1 MTTCEQYLREL
12 EESVEKRLSLPLEV
26 REHLMQCS
34 EESCQQA
41 LLEYDLLEAAIP
53 LWQQTLPGIDF
64 SERIIEEIQPD
75 GSLDGS
81 MATRSVVT
89 PIAQQGKTRN
99 SSAKQGALVG
109 TISVLSLCLL
119 LIVQHHSTGANNG
132 DKQIATADN
141 NQAEELL
148 PPAHV
153 GTDENLFTAD
163 ATADVEAELRE
174 LGSVYGTW
182 MQGASNRLTD
192 TVTVVLLSDD
202 QPKKQKKGWLSE
214 ISEQIEAPLES
225 TLEFLKEQSETMKDG
240 QSDYKSLHQ
249 KEYFGFLWSKS
260 ESFKPLF
267 TFTLV

>member
-34 EESCQQA
+34 EESCQHA
-41 LLEYDLLEAAIP
+41 LIEYDLLEATIP
-53 LWQQTLPGIDF
+53 LWQQTLPGIDL
-64 SERIIEEIQPD
+64 SEKIMEEVQTD
-75 GSLDGS
+75 GTLDGS

-89 PIAQQGKTRN
+89 PIAQQGKTR
-99 SSAKQGALVG
+99 SPSAKQGALVG
-109 TISVLSLCLL
+109 TIAVLSLCLL
-119 LIVQHHSTGANNG
+119 LIVQHNATETNNS
-132 DKQIATADN
+132 DKQIATAEN
-141 NQAEELL
+141 NHAEELSQL
-148 PPAHV
+148 SHL
-153 GTDENLFTAD
+153 GTDENLFTTD
-163 ATADVEAELRE
+163 ATADVEEELRE

-202 QPKKQKKGWLSE
+202 QPEKQKKGWLSE

-225 TLEFLKEQSETMKDG
+225 TLEFLKEQSEPMKDG
-240 QSDYKSLHQ
+240 QSEYKSLHQ